1 MAKNKAGCERLGKGA
16 AEAERG
22 SRADLPELYW
32 TGEHHGLYAKVERES
47 LKCFKSGNN

>member
-1 MAKNKAGCERLGKGA
+1 MAKNKAGYGRLGKGV
-16 AEAERG
+16 AEGKRG
-22 SRADLPELYW
+22 IRAHHRELYW